1 MVLVVGTTV
10 GAVATNPGMNRLLG
24 SAGAKAA
31 ATAFIPTIGAAAAVE
46 GVAVGSGIGGT
57 LLALGEGAWVGVGVL
72 ATGGSGSAGIALAT
86 AVGPLGWAIVGCS
99 KNNCHN
105 SDSSYTWDCWKPVV
119 RDTSTQPSHGMAL
132 RDLATHQNVQ
142 SMSLDQEGLLVD
154 NIFGERFHLTP
165 VSVEGTLAFHASIV
179 VS

>member
-1 MVLVVGTTV
+1 MVLVVGATV
-10 GAVATNPGMNRLLG
+10 GAVATNPLLG
-24 SAGAKAA
+24 SVGAKAA
-31 ATAFIPTIGAAAAVE
+31 SGVFIHTMGAAAAAE

-57 LLALGEGAWVGVGVL
+57 VLALGEGACVGAGVL

-119 RDTSTQPSHGMAL
+119 RDTSTQPSYGMAL

-142 SMSLDQEGLLVD
+142 SMSLD
-154 NIFGERFHLTP
+154 
-165 VSVEGTLAFHASIV
+165 
-179 VS
+179 

>member
-1 MVLVVGTTV
+1 MVLVA
-10 GAVATNPGMNRLLG
+10 GATAVTVATNPATVGLFGPL
-24 SAGAKAA
+24 S
-31 ATAFIPTIGAAAAVE
+31 ATATSNVAIQTIGAAAAAE
-46 GVAVGSGIGGT
+46 GVAVGSGLGGAI
-57 LLALGEGAWVGVGVL
+57 LALGEGACVGAGVL

-119 RDTSTQPSHGMAL
+119 RDTSTQPSYGMAL

-142 SMSLDQEGLLVD
+142 SMSLDQEGLLLD

-165 VSVEGTLAFHASIV
+165 VSVEGKLAFHASIV